1 MQNAFEILHLLSDG
15 KFHSGECLAKQ
26 LKISRSSVWKAIDY
40 LRHLEVTLHAV
51 KSRGY
56 CWVDPIELLNKE
68 KIFTYLNTFSV
79 ESLSKL
85 DVLNVTASTNDYLLA
100 RIPHGLQSGSVC
112 IAEGQTAGR
121 GRQGKSWSS
130 PVGANIYLSFYWRFT
145 GKLSALSGLSLIVA
159 LAILDGL
166 SHVGNLPTGLGIKW
180 PNDIWYQDKKLC
192 GILIETVG
200 SDVIIGIGLNV
211 QLPRSTARDRT
222 DLKSA
227 FNELPS
233 RNKLIAYLLN
243 ELFLSLKLFE
253 AEGFPA
259 FAHQWQRHDLLANQ
273 RVQVSDVHSTELG
286 VAQGVNERGE
296 LLVRMGENLKAIRYG
311 DVSIRPD

>member
-26 LKISRSSVWKAIDY
+26 LKISRSSVWKAINY
-40 LRHLEVTLHAV
+40 LRNLDVTLHAV

-56 CWVDPIELLNKE
+56 CWVGPIELLNKE
-68 KIFTYLNTFSV
+68 KILSFLNPLSV
-79 ESLSKL
+79 QALSRL
-85 DVLNVTASTNDYLLA
+85 DVLNVTASTNDYLLT
-100 RIPHGLQSGSVC
+100 RISHGLQSGAVC

-130 PVGANIYLSFYWRFT
+130 PVGANIYLSFYWRFP
-145 GKLSALSGLSLIVA
+145 GKLNALSGLSLVVA
-159 LAILDGL
+159 LAVLESL
-166 SHVGNLPTGLGIKW
+166 SQVGALPADLGIKW

-200 SDVIIGIGLNV
+200 SDVIIGIGLNL
-211 QLPRSTARDRT
+211 QLPRPLSQDRT

-227 FNELPS
+227 FNALPS
-233 RNKLIAYLLN
+233 RNNLIAYLLN
-243 ELFLSLKLFE
+243 ELFLNIKQFE
-253 AEGFPA
+253 QEGFTA
-259 FAHQWQRHDLLANQ
+259 FAQQWMRHDLLANK
-273 RVQVSDVHSTELG
+273 RVQVSDTHSTELG
-286 VAQGVNERGE
+286 IAQGVNDRGE
-296 LLVRMGENLKAIRYG
+296 LLVRIGENLKAIRYG